1 MIKKAMAP
9 KIGTPITI
17 RAQITFR
24 VEDKFLFLILTREII
39 DKTGQDT
46 SSRILIICKTIVI
59 EKFVFLPL

>member
-1 MIKKAMAP
+1 VIKKAMAP

-17 RAQITFR
+17 RAQITFG
-24 VEDKFLFLILTREII
+24 VEDKFLFLILNREII